1 MAPEDNEPV
10 LDWPLPVGEPGRE
23 VWYSLVSPTD
33 DSVAFWYRY
42 TLLSTEGG
50 RQEGRLWA
58 ALTDREDP
66 DRSVFVT
73 RSVPFEQVRARGTPS
88 FSLTIDDDELTSAS
102 AVGSIP
108 LDADGDGEDADHG
121 DPGHE
126 GGEVSWDLSYDP
138 DPYSFT
144 PLRSE
149 RLTNALAKTVGTGK
163 HWSANEA
170 VRMDGEVTVGDRT
183 IEFEDAPGHQGHTL
197 GSSPPDSWTWIQ
209 CNDFEDRSVVLEAL
223 DIEGTLSICLRR
235 DGEVHALNRLKHVVG
250 PKSNTT
256 EHDEP
261 GFWRFSGS
269 GEGVDLRVTVR
280 APEDVKWQTVSYMA
294 PDESLRYNAHCS
306 LADVTLTYTLDGDAP
321 VTLESSAGRA
331 EWVGAEP
338 PLPDREY
345 PPEW

>member
-1 MAPEDNEPV
+1 MAPEDNDPA
-10 LDWPLPVGEPGRE
+10 LDWPLPAGEPGRE

-33 DSVAFWYRY
+33 GSVAFWYRY

-66 DRSVFVT
+66 DRSTFVT
-73 RSVPFEQVRARGTPS
+73 RSVPVDEVRARGGP
-88 FSLTIDDDELTSAS
+88 FSLTVDNAELTSSS

-108 LDADGDGEDADHG
+108 LEGDE
-121 DPGHE
+121 
-126 GGEVSWDLSYDP
+126 GEVAWDLSYDP

-149 RLTNALAKTVGTGK
+149 PLTDLLATVAGTGK

-170 VRMDGEVTVGDRT
+170 VRMDGEVTVGDRSIT
-183 IEFEDAPGHQGHTL
+183 FEDAPGHQGHTL

-209 CNDFEDRSVVLEAL
+209 CNEFADRPVVLEAL
-223 DIEGTLSICLRR
+223 DIDGTLSVCLRR

-250 PKSNTT
+250 PKSNRTD
-256 EHDEP
+256 HDEP
-261 GFWRFSGS
+261 GLWRFSGG
-269 GEGVDLRVTVR
+269 GEGVDIQVTVR

-294 PDESLRYNAHCS
+294 PDGTLRYNAHCS
-306 LADVTLTYTLDGDAP
+306 LADVTLTYTLTGEKP

-331 EWVGAEP
+331 EWVGTEP
-338 PLPDREY
+338 PLPDRDY

>member
-1 MAPEDNEPV
+1 MAPEDNDPV
-10 LDWPLPVGEPGRE
+10 LDWPLAVGEPGRE
-23 VWYSLVSPTD
+23 VWYSLVSPID
-33 DSVAFWYRY
+33 GSVAFWYRY
-42 TLLSTEGG
+42 TLLSTTGG

-66 DRSVFVT
+66 DRSTFVT
-73 RSVPFEQVRARGTPS
+73 RSVPFADVRPQGGP
-88 FSLTIDDDELTSAS
+88 FSLTIDDAELTSSS

-108 LDADGDGEDADHG
+108 ADDGDDVA
-121 DPGHE
+121 
-126 GGEVSWDLSYDP
+126 WDLSYDP

-144 PLRSE
+144 PLRSQ
-149 RLTNALAKTVGTGK
+149 RLTDVLAKTVGTGK

-170 VRMDGEVTVGDRT
+170 VRMNGEVTVGDRT
-183 IEFEDAPGHQGHTL
+183 IEFDDAPGHQGHTL

-209 CNDFEDRSVVLEAL
+209 CNDFADRSVVLETL

-250 PKSNTT
+250 PKSNAT

-261 GFWRFSGS
+261 GLWRFSGS

-280 APEDVKWQTVSYMA
+280 APEEVKWQTVSYMA

-306 LADVTLTYTLDGDAP
+306 LADVTLTYTVEGEEP

-338 PLPDREY
+338 PLAGEEY

>member
-1 MAPEDNEPV
+1 MAPEDNDPV
-10 LDWPLPVGEPGRE
+10 LDWPLAVGDPGRE
-23 VWYSLVSPTD
+23 VWYSLVSPGD
-33 DSVAFWYRY
+33 GSVAFWYRY
-42 TLLSTEGG
+42 TLLSTTGG

-66 DRSVFVT
+66 DRSVFVS
-73 RSVPFEQVRARGTPS
+73 RAVPPADVRAASDP
-88 FSLTIDDDELTSAS
+88 FSLTIDDAELTSSS

-108 LDADGDGEDADHG
+108 LDGDGEVA
-121 DPGHE
+121 
-126 GGEVSWDLSYDP
+126 WDLAYDP

-149 RLTNALAKTVGTGK
+149 RLTDLLARTVGTGK

-183 IEFEDAPGHQGHTL
+183 VAFEDAPGHQGHTL
-197 GSSPPDSWTWIQ
+197 GTSPPESWTWIQ

-223 DIEGTLSICLRR
+223 DIDGTLSVCLRR
-235 DGEVHALNRLKHVVG
+235 DGQVHALNRLKHVVG
-250 PKSNTT
+250 PGANRT

-261 GFWRFSGS
+261 GFWRFAGS

-306 LADVTLTYTLDGDAP
+306 LADVTLTYTVDGGDP

-338 PLPDREY
+338 PLPGYDY

>member
-1 MAPEDNEPV
+1 MAPEDNDPV
-10 LDWPLPVGEPGRE
+10 LDWPLPTGEPGRE

-33 DSVAFWYRY
+33 ASVAFWYRY

-50 RQEGRLWA
+50 RREGRLWA
-58 ALTDREDP
+58 ALTDREAP
-66 DRSVFVT
+66 DRSTFVT
-73 RSVPFEQVRARGTPS
+73 RSVPFDAVEARGGP
-88 FSLTIDDDELTSAS
+88 FSLSIDDAELTSSS
-102 AVGSIP
+102 AVGAIP
-108 LDADGDGEDADHG
+108 LEDEDANGDG
-121 DPGHE
+121 
-126 GGEVSWDLSYDP
+126 GGEVAWDLSYDP

-149 RLTNALAKTVGTGK
+149 RLTDFLARTVGTGK
-163 HWSANEA
+163 HWSANEG

-209 CNDFEDRSVVLEAL
+209 CNGFDDRSVVLEAL
-223 DIEGTLSICLRR
+223 DIEGTLSLCLRR
-235 DGEVHALNRLKHVVG
+235 DGEIHALNRLEHVVG
-250 PKSNTT
+250 PKSNRT

-261 GFWRFSGS
+261 GLWRFAGS
-269 GEGVDLRVTVR
+269 GEGVDIRVTVR

-306 LADVTLTYTLDGDAP
+306 LADVTLTYTVEGAEP

-338 PLPDREY
+338 PLPDADY